1 MLRRI
6 LLFVAF
12 IFTPFLWAQSSS
24 QAESLFNNRQYSQ
37 AKSIY
42 ETLLKKRP
50 NDPLYNY
57 RIARCY
63 YELKDYESA
72 VKHFESSGNRYPLKD
87 LYLGEL
93 YFLTYRFDNS
103 IEAYQSYIA
112 TLPPNDPKIDELNS
126 KIKKAE
132 TGAKLMKRVQNI
144 AVIDSILVNKTDFLK
159 YYKLNAEL
167 GTVIQQRLR
176 LSKSSVQDKIT
187 FTTQRGDRVCYSDS
201 LHGNMD
207 IFSSFKLLND
217 WTAPVTISTKINSKA
232 NENYP
237 FLMLDGI
244 TLYFASD
251 GENSLGGYDLF
262 ITRYNPDTK
271 DFLTPENIGFPFN
284 STANDYMMAIDE
296 QKHEGWFA
304 TDRNQTGNKVVIYKF
319 VPTEN
324 KRLFKTE
331 DNDSLRMAAQLRI
344 YSKADRKADV
354 NPIVLPVSVAPKQK
368 TEFRVIIND
377 STVYTSPEQFKNTNV
392 LPVITEWEQLVRE
405 IETIKINLEKLRSDF
420 DIEINLKNKSEIT
433 QQILQS
439 EKRLLT
445 ATQKSNQLLTT
456 AVNSEITY
464 LRNLKH

>member
-1 MLRRI
+1 MIRRNF
-6 LLFVAF
+6 LLIAL
-12 IFTPFLWAQSSS
+12 IFTQFISAQSSS
-24 QAESLFNNRQYSQ
+24 QAESLFNNRQFSQ

-42 ETLLKKRP
+42 ESLLRKKP

-57 RIARCY
+57 RMARCC
-63 YELKDYESA
+63 YELKDYEMA
-72 VKHFESSGNRYPLKD
+72 VKHFGASGNRYPLKD

-93 YFLTYRFDNS
+93 YFITYRFEMS
-103 IEAYQSYIA
+103 VEAYQAYIT
-112 TLPPNDPKIDELNS
+112 TLAPNDPKIEELNT

-132 TGAKLMKRVQNI
+132 TGAKLMKRVQDI
-144 AVIDSILVNKTDFLK
+144 AFIDSILVNKTDFLK

-167 GTVIQQRLR
+167 GTVNQQRLK
-176 LSKSSVQDKIT
+176 LSKSAVQDKIT

-207 IFSSFKLLND
+207 IFSSFKLLNG
-217 WTAPVTISTKINSKA
+217 WSAPVTISSKINSKA

-271 DFLTPENIGFPFN
+271 DFLSPENIGFPFN

-296 QKHEGWFA
+296 QRHEGWFA
-304 TDRNQTGNKVVIYKF
+304 TDRNQTGNKVMIYKF

-324 KRLFKTE
+324 KKLFKTE
-331 DNDSLRMAAQLRI
+331 NNDSLRLAAQLRL
-344 YSKADRKADV
+344 YRKADKKSEI
-354 NPIVLPVSVAPKQK
+354 NPTIMAVTVAPKQNS
-368 TEFRVIIND
+368 EFRVVIND
-377 STVYTSPEQFKNTNV
+377 STVYTNPAQFKNVKV
-392 LPVITEWEQLVRE
+392 LSTINEWEKLVRE
-405 IETIKINLEKLRSDF
+405 IDNIKINLEKLRSDY
-420 DIEINLKNKSEIT
+420 DNESNLKIKPEIAEK
-433 QQILQS
+433 ILQS
-439 EKRLLT
+439 EKQLLT
-445 ATQKSNQLLTT
+445 TTQKSNELITS

-464 LRNLKH
+464 LRNLSH

>member
-1 MLRRI
+1 MIRRFI
-6 LLFVAF
+6 LFFAL
-12 IFTPFLWAQSSS
+12 ILSQFLSAQSSS
-24 QAESLFNNRQYSQ
+24 KAELFFNNRQYSQ
-37 AKSIY
+37 ARSIY
-42 ETLLKKRP
+42 EALLRKRP

-57 RIARCY
+57 RMARCC

-72 VKHFESSGNRYPLKD
+72 VKHFELSGNRYPLKD

-93 YFLTYRFDNS
+93 YFLTYRYDS
-103 IEAYQSYIA
+103 SVEAYQA
-112 TLPPNDPKIDELNS
+112 FLTTLAPNDPKTDELNT

-132 TGAKLMKRVQNI
+132 TGAKLMKRVQDI
-144 AVIDSILVNKTDFLK
+144 AIIDSVLVNKSEFLK
-159 YYKLNAEL
+159 YYKLNSEL
-167 GTVIQQRLR
+167 GTVSQQRLK

-207 IFSSFKLLND
+207 IFSSFKLLNG
-217 WTAPVTISTKINSKA
+217 WSAPVTISAKINSKA

-262 ITRYNPDTK
+262 ITKYNPDTK
-271 DFLTPENIGFPFN
+271 DFLIPENIGFPFN

-296 QKHEGWFA
+296 QRREGWFA
-304 TDRNQTGNKVVIYKF
+304 TDRNQTANKVMIYKF

-324 KRLFKTE
+324 KKLFKTE
-331 DNDSLRMAAQLRI
+331 NNDSLRLAAQLRI
-344 YSKADRKADV
+344 YRKADKKTV
-354 NPIVLPVSVAPKQK
+354 ANQSVLPEPVAPKQK
-368 TEFRVIIND
+368 AEFRVVIND
-377 STVYTSPEQFKNTNV
+377 STVYTSPGQFKNVKVIAT
-392 LPVITEWEQLVRE
+392 ITEWEKLVRE
-405 IETIKINLEKLRSDF
+405 TETLKINLDKLRSVY
-420 DIEINLKNKSEIT
+420 DIETNTNKKEEIA

-439 EKRLLT
+439 EKQLLST
-445 ATQKSNQLLTT
+445 TQKSNELLTT

-464 LRNLKH
+464 LRNLRH

>member
-1 MLRRI
+1 MIRRI
-6 LLFVAF
+6 LLFVAL
-12 IFTPFLWAQSSS
+12 IFTLFLSAQSSS
-24 QAESLFNNRQYSQ
+24 QAELLFNNRQFSQ

-42 ETLLKKRP
+42 EALLKKRP
-50 NDPLYNY
+50 NDQLYNY
-57 RIARCY
+57 RMARCC
-63 YELKDYESA
+63 YELKEYEPA
-72 VKHFESSGNRYPLKD
+72 VKHFELSGNRYPLKD

-93 YFLTYRFDNS
+93 YFITYRFDMS
-103 IEAYQSYIA
+103 VEAYQAYIA
-112 TLPPNDPKIDELNS
+112 TLAPNDPKTDELNT

-132 TGAKLMKRVQNI
+132 TGAKLMKRVQDI
-144 AVIDSILVNKTDFLK
+144 AFIDSVLVNKTDFLK
-159 YYKLNAEL
+159 YYKLNTEL
-167 GTVIQQRLR
+167 GTLSQQRLK
-176 LSKSSVQDKIT
+176 LSKSLVQDKIK

-217 WTAPVTISTKINSKA
+217 WTTPVTISPKINSRS

-296 QKHEGWFA
+296 QRHEGWFA
-304 TDRNQTGNKVVIYKF
+304 TDRNQTGNKVMIYKF
-319 VPTEN
+319 VPTES
-324 KRLFKTE
+324 KRLFRTE
-331 DNDSLRMAAQLRI
+331 NNDSLRMVAQLRI
-344 YSKADRKADV
+344 YRKADKKTV
-354 NPIVLPVSVAPKQK
+354 TNSSVLPEPVTPKQNS
-368 TEFRVIIND
+368 EFRVIIND
-377 STVYTSPEQFKNTNV
+377 STVYTNPGQFKNV
-392 LPVITEWEQLVRE
+392 KVISTIAEWQKLVRE
-405 IETIKINLEKLRSDF
+405 IDNMKINLEKLRSDY
-420 DIEINLKNKSEIT
+420 DIEINMKNKSEIA
-433 QQILQS
+433 QQILQY
-439 EKRLLT
+439 EKQLLT
-445 ATQKSNQLLTT
+445 SNQKSNELLTT